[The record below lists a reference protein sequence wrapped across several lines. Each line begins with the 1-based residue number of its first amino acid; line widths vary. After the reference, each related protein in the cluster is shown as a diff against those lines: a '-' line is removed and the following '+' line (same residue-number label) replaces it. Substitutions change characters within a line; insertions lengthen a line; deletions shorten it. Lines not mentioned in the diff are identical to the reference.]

1 MSSITEHD
9 SWVSLLQNDD
19 DEAFKVLYRQYHH
32 AVFANINRLVNRS
45 PAAEDILQEVF
56 LALWENRHKLNPAH
70 TVAGWLFTASFYKA
84 SAYLKKSLRE
94 NLAPLYDSLEEAPY
108 EESEYETNYEEKLTA
123 IHTAIAL
130 LPPRKKMAFR
140 LCRLEGKSYEEAA
153 QELGLSIESVK
164 DYVKTASRFIR
175 QHVITHHPALICLY
189 AFEISLFFR
198 G

>member
-19 DEAFKVLYRQYHH
+19 HEAFKVLYRQYHH
-32 AVFANINRLVNRS
+32 AVYANISRLVHRS

-94 NLAPLYDSLEEAPY
+94 NLAPLYDSLEEATG
-108 EESEYETNYEEKLTA
+108 EESEYETNSEEKLTA

-175 QHVITHHPALICLY
+175 QHVVTHHPALICLY
-189 AFEISLFFR
+189 AFEISLFFH